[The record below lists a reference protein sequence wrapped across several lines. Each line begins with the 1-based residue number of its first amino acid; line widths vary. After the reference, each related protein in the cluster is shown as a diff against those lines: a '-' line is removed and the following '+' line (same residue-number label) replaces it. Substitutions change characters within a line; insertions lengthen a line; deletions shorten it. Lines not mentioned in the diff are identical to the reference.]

1 MKTGTILAAMVTV
14 ILGGFVVW
22 QSWDFP
28 AEVAS
33 APGPGVYPTMLG
45 WVLMV
50 LGVLLFVQTILSKK
64 KEEVAIAFSSKQAI
78 FVYKLM
84 GLAIGYCLLL
94 PLTGFL
100 VTSFMF
106 LAVTSYL
113 LGLRNWLMLIVSPAI
128 AVAFIVLIFGYLF
141 HIPLPSQSIL

>member
-14 ILGGFVVW
+14 SLGGFVIW
-22 QSWDFP
+22 QSRDFP

-45 WVLMV
+45 WVLIV
-50 LGVLLFVQTILSKK
+50 LGALLFVQTILSKK
-64 KEEVAIAFSSKQAI
+64 KEEVVVAFSSKQAI

-106 LAVTSYL
+106 LAVTSYF